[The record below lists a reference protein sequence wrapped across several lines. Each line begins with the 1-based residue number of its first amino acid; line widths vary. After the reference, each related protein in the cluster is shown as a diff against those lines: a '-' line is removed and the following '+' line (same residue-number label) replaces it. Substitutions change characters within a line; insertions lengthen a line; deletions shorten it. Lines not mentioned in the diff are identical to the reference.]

1 MTELNEII
9 KKYSTLLGVMEQ
21 LEKEAPMI
29 EKTYKELQSIIN
41 NQLVIEKDA
50 LEKIENQAKSSVE
63 EAEKIEIA
71 TKELMKQCEKF
82 EALVEKSK
90 KQQDDFLK
98 NADEK
103 IAELKKLSSNNI
115 SAVDV
120 AEIYSRLSRAEIKI
134 SAFEHQGQIV
144 PAKDNPKLSITEKT
158 NTSTYSTAK
167 NRFPSDAKHFTFDNI
182 KRVTRKKPYG
192 IAIEGNIIKV
202 NYWTNMLDSTIP
214 YVINKYHGDVDE
226 LCEANYGTSRP
237 QFDGTEVFFPYF
249 VKGIKNGDYRH
260 INGTDLSVL
269 YSGAEETVRVLHQL
283 LCVHFGINEKDV
295 ELFYH
300 DN

>member
-21 LEKEAPMI
+21 LEKEAPVI

-41 NQLVIEKDA
+41 KQSTTEKDA
-50 LEKIENQAKSSVE
+50 LEKIKSQAHSSIE
-63 EAEKIEIA
+63 EAGKIELA
-71 TKELMKQCEKF
+71 TQELAKQYEKF
-82 EALVEKSK
+82 EKLVKSSK
-90 KQQDDFLK
+90 KQQDEFLK
-98 NADEK
+98 KADEK
-103 IAELKKLSSNNI
+103 IAELKNLSSNN
-115 SAVDV
+115 SPTFDV
-120 AEIYSRLSRAEIKI
+120 AEIYSRLSRAENKI
-134 SAFEHQGQIV
+134 SAFEHQEHTIPTGTNIKTST
-144 PAKDNPKLSITEKT
+144 AEKT
-158 NTSTYSTAK
+158 RTATYSTVK
-167 NRFPSDAKHFTFDNI
+167 NSFPSDAKHFTFDNI

-214 YVINKYHGDVDE
+214 YVLDKYNGDVDE

-237 QFDGTEVFFPYF
+237 QFDGTEKFIPYF
-249 VKGIKNGDYRH
+249 VKETKYGDYRP
-260 INGTDLSVL
+260 IKGTDLSVL
-269 YSGAEETVRVLHQL
+269 YSGAEETVKVLHQL
-283 LCVHFGINEKDV
+283 ICVHFGIDEKDV